1 MAERGRRRAPDRPE
15 GAFLA
20 PDAALASPPMRALV
34 LLAPLLLA
42 ACVGYAT
49 PERTVL
55 FTPVGVL
62 TEEHATPDR

>member
-1 MAERGRRRAPDRPE
+1 MTPAAADTRRTRPAPLTRA
-15 GAFLA
+15 
-20 PDAALASPPMRALV
+20 AA

-55 FTPVGVL
+55 WTPVGTYTSEPVP
-62 TEEHATPDR
+62 EDP

>member
-1 MAERGRRRAPDRPE
+1 
-15 GAFLA
+15 
-20 PDAALASPPMRALV
+20 MRALV

-55 FTPVGVL
+55 WTPLGTVT
-62 TEEHATPDR
+62 TESEGTEP

>member
-1 MAERGRRRAPDRPE
+1 
-15 GAFLA
+15 
-20 PDAALASPPMRALV
+20 MRAVL

-62 TEEHATPDR
+62 TDERSAPAP